1 MRPRQDLNWEA
12 AEYAPSV
19 LVIITKKEV
28 SFIVAW
34 LKVITVVVL
43 ELDWHFDM
51 YSEWL
56 VTMNE
61 GSELQGSF

>member
-12 AEYAPSV
+12 AECAPSV

>member
-28 SFIVAW
+28 SFIVA
-34 LKVITVVVL
+34 
-43 ELDWHFDM
+43 
-51 YSEWL
+51 
-56 VTMNE
+56 
-61 GSELQGSF
+61 